1 MTFYL
6 YHISANIVFS
16 VLNANSIP
24 VVHIQKQ
31 KILQLNPS
39 RNQVGGFIQVRL
51 DYLYGYSVL
60 IKIFWSKAYLVVP
73 VDSKTIKIEVLEIG
87 DVTQLLAYPLI
98 VQGSE
103 IESLDFSCVECESQN
118 VIRNVFCRFNVYHGI
133 SFKRVYLYETSFSF
147 STSPVLQ
154 QLIPV
159 QVQPFK
165 NQIQCPSRK
174 RACNYTVID
183 GYLRSVFVILYMEVG
198 G

>member
-6 YHISANIVFS
+6 YHLSANIVFYT
-16 VLNANSIP
+16 VNANSIP

-87 DVTQLLAYPLI
+87 DATQLLAYPLI

-147 STSPVLQ
+147 STSPVLR